1 MSGADDQSGQGKQDV
16 GPRLATRAAIAELL
30 PEYALGMLGAAETR
44 AVEAAVAADASL
56 AAELAAWRETASQL
70 ALALP
75 PLPVTERSWADLEA
89 RLAARPGRFAAFVAR
104 VARALEVGEDVA
116 RRLLDGIDVAA
127 SWVAGPSP
135 SSRLYHVEPG
145 PGILAVG
152 GIAGFVKV
160 DPGARF
166 PRHKHLGAEH
176 VLVLQGGFTD
186 DDGRDYVAGD
196 DSHLGAGT
204 AHDFVAHAGEPLVY
218 LAVIRGQID
227 FGDGF
232 EL

>member
-1 MSGADDQSGQGKQDV
+1 MSGGSDQKDERQ
-16 GPRLATRAAIAELL
+16 RLAERAAIVEIL

-44 AVEAAVAADASL
+44 AVEAAVAADSSL
-56 AAELAAWRETASQL
+56 AAELRAWQETAAQL

-75 PLPVTERSWADLEA
+75 AVPVTQHSWADLEA
-89 RLAARPGRFAAFVAR
+89 KLERPLRFVAFVSR
-104 VARALEVGEDVA
+104 VARALEVGEGIA
-116 RRLLDGIDVAA
+116 RRLLAGIDVAS

-135 SSRLYHVEPG
+135 SSRLYHIEPG

-160 DPGARF
+160 DAGAAF
-166 PRHKHLGAEH
+166 PNHKHLGPEH

-186 DDGRDYVAGD
+186 ADGRDYVSGD
-196 DSHLGAGT
+196 DSHMAAGT
-204 AHDFVAHAGEPLVY
+204 SHAFVAHAGEPLIY
-218 LAVIRGQID
+218 LAVIRGKVE

-232 EL
+232 DL